1 MSLDAETLRSS
12 LDLVVSRRPQL
23 TERFYELLF
32 ERNPQ
37 TQSMFTRNSRE
48 HQAVLLQQ
56 AIAAVVKNVED
67 PEWLTSNLK
76 ELGARHVECGVTQEM
91 YGWVGECLIATL
103 QEAAGDDWSAEIE
116 KAWVDAYGA
125 IATLMTSTD

>member
-32 ERNPQ
+32 ERYPQ

-56 AIAAVVKNVED
+56 AIAAVVENVED

-76 ELGARHVECGVTQEM
+76 ELGAPSSFKFDVSHSGSSTFS
-91 YGWVGECLIATL
+91 TT
-103 QEAAGDDWSAEIE
+103 AAMACWS
-116 KAWVDAYGA
+116 
-125 IATLMTSTD
+125 STA

>member
-32 ERNPQ
+32 ERYPQ
-37 TQSMFTRNSRE
+37 TRSMFTRNNRE

-56 AIAAVVKNVED
+56 AIVAVVKNVED

-76 ELGARHVECGVTQEM
+76 ELGARHVEYGVTQEM
-91 YGWVGECLIATL
+91 YGWVGGCLIATL